1 MQVRRA
7 EIADADCAIDII
19 RRSIREL
26 CSLDHKDDSATL
38 SLWLTNKTVDN
49 MRQWIATHTVLVA
62 VEGEQMTG
70 VAAVRADGE
79 VFLNYVAPEARFRG
93 ASKSLMRGI
102 EAWASSHGLKWLT
115 LDSTATAIRFYLST
129 GWTIAGPAQPGF
141 GVTTRNPMRKLVM
154 T

>member
-102 EAWASSHGLKWLT
+102 EAWASRHGRQAMASNGSH
-115 LDSTATAIRFYLST
+115 STARPPQFASIYRP
-129 GWTIAGPAQPGF
+129 AG
-141 GVTTRNPMRKLVM
+141 RSRDRRSLVLA
-154 T
+154 